1 MIDSAIERLKKGRE
15 ERERIKKFT
24 ERGADAQSM
33 KFDIESNNF
42 KKTTKEDSKQPD
54 TAKLSKS
61 SSKTIKKPEGVV
73 KKDSKSLKKYLVMEK
88 PKSEEK
94 QEESTQQVNNVEDE
108 VKEEANDNEEK
119 LYIDVNLGD
128 DVKRIIVRKGDTAEA
143 LASNFATEHSI
154 T

>member
-1 MIDSAIERLKKGRE
+1 MIDSTIERLKKGRE
-15 ERERIKKFT
+15 ERERVKKFT
-24 ERGADAQSM
+24 ERGADSQSM
-33 KFDIESNNF
+33 KFDKESCNL
-42 KKTTKEDSKQPD
+42 KKTSKEDSKQPD

-73 KKDSKSLKKYLVMEK
+73 KKDSKSLKKHLVIEK

-94 QEESTQQVNNVEDE
+94 EEESTQQVNNVEDGA
-108 VKEEANDNEEK
+108 KEEANDNEEK

-128 DVKRIIVRKGDTAEA
+128 EIKRIIVRKGDTAEV